1 MYKGLFACFFNGALL
16 MVTLV
21 VVPTVVW
28 AEAKPH
34 LIFHMGVGANG
45 QFAVRGTIHNQGD
58 QPVDHGYVVVSARDD
73 ACHPLGNTLQ
83 AFGRI
88 EPGEK
93 LGFDVPVDGKLAGYR
108 LTAFKAFDDMGF
120 EIPASDDT
128 LRIIQAREKEE
139 RQACRAARR
148 KR

>member
-1 MYKGLFACFFNGALL
+1 MFSRLMIVLLGIGL
-16 MVTLV
+16 TLAV
-21 VVPTVVW
+21 SGVR

-58 QPVDHGYVVVSARDD
+58 QPVNHGYVVVSARDE
-73 ACHPLGNTLQ
+73 ACHTLGDNLQ

-88 EPGEK
+88 EPGQK
-93 LGFDVPVDGKLAGYR
+93 LGFEVPVDCKLVGYR

-128 LRIIQAREKEE
+128 LRIVRAREKEE
-139 RQACRAARR
+139 RQACRAARGER
-148 KR
+148 

>member
-1 MYKGLFACFFNGALL
+1 MMVGWVGVVGLFAPMVGA
-16 MVTLV
+16 T
-21 VVPTVVW
+21 
-28 AEAKPH
+28 AKPH

-58 QPVDHGYVVVSARDD
+58 QPVDHGYVVVSARDE
-73 ACHPLGNTLQ
+73 ACHTLGDNLQ

-88 EPGEK
+88 EPGQK
-93 LGFDVPVDGKLAGYR
+93 LGFEVPVDGKLAGYR

-128 LRIIQAREKEE
+128 LRIVRAREKEE
-139 RQACRAARR
+139 RQACRAARGER
-148 KR
+148 